1 MKVNYQYASPSMC
14 VNKGEET
21 ILGLSP
27 DLSRDEKVSFLGKLK
42 HPLIFRDAMLMLREI
57 VISDARIKKKERVE
71 FFEWLENEIERRIL
85 KHEQYL
91 PGVRENLNKNIS
103 GLLNTLDENNSR
115 ISKFIDIKNNLKKE
129 IDNHDIW
136 KDYYKI
142 ERDFWKFIK
151 DRDLDLWFVLDP
163 VITVH
168 PDQVSF
174 EAFSIDESTY
184 GCLSIDMEEFELL
197 QKPELGTTNIDF
209 SSKLAK
215 EIERFRTYNEVQLSV
230 NPEGFTVDTGIIPE
244 HMEKKIDLPET
255 WIKGFN
261 QVSSAA
267 SLGGTNIELSPTD
280 IYDICS
286 LLRRH
291 KEQKS
296 PRYMKWILAPQE
308 PVKIIFEPFGSEM
321 TLKAIYNGEKYRE
334 EKIWGRRRWLVIEKI
349 IPLAKS
355 FKVRLLGFGMPQ
367 FITADLGTMKMT
379 IGFSSWSSNDWVKG
393 TALNILGG
401 FIGDGNYDKV
411 YNLLKE
417 KRCLSMES
425 IYDYLKTDSNAKDK
439 AEIKA
444 GVGMLLKRGE
454 GYFDAINDTVRF
466 RKLCNEPIPKELYET
481 TEIEFKVK
489 EFMNEGMDNF
499 SVGVKENNEFIFKH
513 SFKMP
518 NSKYK
523 NWKFR
528 GTEDYNREHDLTET
542 RLEIDEDGQISKVK
556 CKCREFNR
564 GPRNISAP
572 CAHILAL
579 YLISSKFTRLQLEK
593 DREYK
598 INDIMESLL

>member
-1 MKVNYQYASPSMC
+1 MKFNYQYASPSMC
-14 VNKGEET
+14 VNQGEET
-21 ILGLSP
+21 VLGLSP

-57 VISDARIKKKERVE
+57 VISDMSTKKKERIE
-71 FFEWLENEIERRIL
+71 FFEWLDSEIERRIL

-91 PGVRENLNKNIS
+91 PSVRENLNKDMND
-103 GLLNTLDENNSR
+103 LLGKLDEKSSD
-115 ISKFIDIKNNLKKE
+115 IAKLIDIKNNLKKE
-129 IDNHDIW
+129 IDNHDVW
-136 KDYYKI
+136 KDYYKL

-174 EAFSIDESTY
+174 EAFSLDESTY

-197 QKPELGTTNIDF
+197 QKPGLGTTNIDF
-209 SSKLAK
+209 SAKLAK

-230 NPEGFTVDTGIIPE
+230 NPEGFTVDSGIIPE

-267 SLGGTNIELSPTD
+267 TLGGTDIELSPID

-286 LLRRH
+286 FLRRY

-296 PRYMKWILAPQE
+296 PRYMKWMLEPKK
-308 PVKIIFEPFGSEM
+308 PVKIVFEPFGKEL
-321 TLKAIYNGEKYRE
+321 TLKAIYNGEKYKE
-334 EKIWGRRRWLVIEKI
+334 EKIWGRRRWLVVEKI

-355 FKVRLLGFGMPQ
+355 FNVRLLGFGMPQ

-379 IGFSSWSSNDWVKG
+379 IGFSAWSSNDWVKG
-393 TALNILGG
+393 TAFNILGG
-401 FIGDGNYDKV
+401 FIGEGNYDKV
-411 YNLLKE
+411 YELMKE
-417 KRCLSMES
+417 KRYLSLDS
-425 IYDYLKTDSNAKDK
+425 IYDNLKGDSKVTN
-439 AEIKA
+439 KA
-444 GVGMLLKRGE
+444 GIGMLLKRGE
-454 GYFDAINDTVRF
+454 AYFDLTKDTVRF
-466 RKLCNEPIPKELYET
+466 RRLCNEPIPKELYET
-481 TEIEFKVK
+481 TEMEFKVQ
-489 EFMNEGMDNF
+489 EHMREGMDNF
-499 SVGVKENNEFIFKH
+499 SASMSDSNEFIFNH

-518 NSKYK
+518 NPKYK
-523 NWKFR
+523 HWKFH
-528 GTEDYNREHDLTET
+528 GSEDYNREHDLTET
-542 RLEIDEDGQISKVK
+542 QLIIDEDGQISKVK
-556 CKCREFNR
+556 CKCREFNK

-579 YLISSKFTRLQLEK
+579 YLISAKFTRLKLEK
-593 DREYK
+593 GREYK

>member
-14 VNKGEET
+14 VNQGEET
-21 ILGLSP
+21 VLGLSP

-57 VISDARIKKKERVE
+57 VISDMSIKKKERVE
-71 FFEWLENEIERRIL
+71 FFEWLDSEIERRIL

-91 PGVRENLNKNIS
+91 PGVRENLNKDMND
-103 GLLNTLDENNSR
+103 LLGKLDEKNSD
-115 ISKFIDIKNNLKKE
+115 IAKLIDIKNNLKKE
-129 IDNHDIW
+129 IDNHDVW
-136 KDYYKI
+136 KDYYKL

-174 EAFSIDESTY
+174 EAFSLDESTY

-197 QKPELGTTNIDF
+197 QKPGLGTTNIDF
-209 SSKLAK
+209 SAKLAK
-215 EIERFRTYNEVQLSV
+215 EIERFRTYNDVQLSV

-267 SLGGTNIELSPTD
+267 TLGGTDIELSPID

-286 LLRRH
+286 FLRRH

-296 PRYMKWILAPQE
+296 HRYMKWILEPKK
-308 PVKIIFEPFGSEM
+308 PVKIVFEPFGKEL
-321 TLKAIYNGEKYRE
+321 TLKSIYNGEKYKE
-334 EKIWGRRRWLVIEKI
+334 EKIWGRRRWLVVEKI
-349 IPLAKS
+349 IPLPKS
-355 FKVRLLGFGMPQ
+355 FTVRLLGFGMPQ

-379 IGFSSWSSNDWVKG
+379 IGFSAWSSNDWVKG
-393 TALNILGG
+393 TAFNILGG
-401 FIGDGNYDKV
+401 FIGEGNYDKV
-411 YNLLKE
+411 YKLMKE
-417 KRCLSMES
+417 KRYLSLDS
-425 IYDYLKTDSNAKDK
+425 IYDNLKGDSKVTN
-439 AEIKA
+439 KA
-444 GVGMLLKRGE
+444 GIGMLLKRGE
-454 GYFDAINDTVRF
+454 AYFDLTKDTVRF
-466 RKLCNEPIPKELYET
+466 RRLCNEPIPKELYET
-481 TEIEFKVK
+481 TEMEFKVQ
-489 EFMNEGMDNF
+489 EHMREGMDNF
-499 SVGVKENNEFIFKH
+499 SASMSDSNEFIFNH
-513 SFKMP
+513 SFKMA

-523 NWKFR
+523 HWKFR
-528 GTEDYNREHDLTET
+528 GSEDYNREYDLTET
-542 RLEIDEDGQISKVK
+542 QLIIDEDGQISKVK
-556 CKCREFNR
+556 CKCREFNK

-579 YLISSKFTRLQLEK
+579 YLISAKFTRLKLEK
-593 DREYK
+593 GREYK

>member
-14 VNKGEET
+14 VNKGNDT
-21 ILGLSP
+21 VLGLSP

-57 VISDARIKKKERVE
+57 VISDMSNKKKERVE
-71 FFEWLENEIERRIL
+71 FFEWLDSEIERRIL

-91 PGVRENLNKNIS
+91 PGVRENINNDMNELLSKLEEKNS
-103 GLLNTLDENNSR
+103 DV
-115 ISKFIDIKNNLKKE
+115 SKLIDVKNNLKKE
-129 IDNHDIW
+129 IDKHDVW

-168 PDQVSF
+168 PDKVSF
-174 EAFSIDESTY
+174 EAFSVDESIY
-184 GCLSIDMEEFELL
+184 GCLSIDMEEFEL
-197 QKPELGTTNIDF
+197 QKMPTLGTTNIDF
-209 SSKLAK
+209 SAKLAK

-230 NPEGFTVDTGIIPE
+230 NPEGFTVDTGITPE

-267 SLGGTNIELSPTD
+267 SLGGIDIELAPID

-286 LLRRH
+286 FLRRH

-296 PRYMKWILAPQE
+296 PRYMKWVLEPKR
-308 PVKIIFEPFGSEM
+308 PVKIVFEPFGSEL
-321 TLKAIYNGEKYRE
+321 TLKAIYNGEKFRE
-334 EKIWGRRRWLVIEKI
+334 EKIWGRRRWLVVEKL

-355 FKVRLLGFGMPQ
+355 FNVRLLGFGMPQ
-367 FITADLGTMKMT
+367 FITADLGAMKMT
-379 IGFSSWSSNDWVKG
+379 IGFSAWSSNDWVKG
-393 TALNILGG
+393 TAFNILGG

-411 YNLLKE
+411 YKLMKE
-417 KRCLSMES
+417 KRCLSMEN
-425 IYDYLKTDSNAKDK
+425 IYDNLKEDSKTTNKSG
-439 AEIKA
+439 I
-444 GVGMLLKRGE
+444 GMLLKRGE
-454 GYFDAINDTVRF
+454 GYYDATNDTIRF
-466 RKLCNEPIPKELYET
+466 RRLCNEPIPEELYET
-481 TEIEFKVK
+481 TEMEFKVK
-489 EFMNEGMDNF
+489 EHMNEGMDNF
-499 SVGVKENNEFIFKH
+499 SASMSEENEYIFQH
-513 SFKMP
+513 SFKIP

-542 RLEIDEDGQISKVK
+542 QLIIDEDGQISKVK
-556 CKCREFNR
+556 CKCREFNK

-579 YLISSKFTRLQLEK
+579 YLISAKFTRLKLEK
-593 DREYK
+593 GKQYK
-598 INDIMESLL
+598 INDIMESIL